1 MLTNKVAFGA
11 IWLLAGKF
19 LSHMIAFVGMV
30 IVAKL
35 LMPEDLGIIYM
46 AMGTMAIIASLT
58 DLPVAMAL
66 IQIKDPTKQDFD
78 TAFTLQLLRG
88 LLVATT
94 VTLMA
99 WPTSVIFNDER
110 FQPIMMVLAIYPL
123 LSGLRNS
130 NFEVKA
136 REMKFSFEFR
146 MMLTAKVASFL
157 VMVALAFYWR
167 SYWAIVFGQLTLVGV
182 QSLMTYVLCP
192 VLPGISLKNWKKL
205 FNFSIWLGVG
215 WFVNQLNWRSDTL
228 LSGQVI
234 GPSTAGYYT
243 VGAQLTQESSQMII
257 QAGLRSLFAA
267 FSQIQDDLERLR
279 RGYLNAQAVSFAI
292 VMPLMFGLGSVAD
305 KLIPLFYGDKW
316 LQSVVVVQLAAPV
329 AAFATLNGPA
339 QSIALAL
346 GNTRT
351 IFIRD
356 VIALSIKLPL
366 VTLGVFQY
374 ALFGLPNAL
383 VGILVGSMISSAIML
398 MINFTMVKRFLDL
411 PVRRQITNILRQ
423 LSAGVVMVG
432 AVWAARQVIEIQGGL
447 WQQLFL
453 IALVAAIGAA
463 TYIAVSVA
471 SWMALGR
478 PDGLETKLGG
488 ALGKLKS
495 KLTERPAANEA
506 AS

>member
-1 MLTNKVAFGA
+1 MLTNKVALGA
-11 IWLLAGKF
+11 LWLLVGKF
-19 LSHMIAFVGMV
+19 MSHIIALGGMV
-30 IVAKL
+30 IVARL
-35 LMPEDLGIIYM
+35 LMPEDMGIIYM
-46 AMGTMAIIASLT
+46 AMGMMAIIGSLT

-66 IQIKDPTKQDFD
+66 IQIKNPTKTDFD
-78 TAFTLQLLRG
+78 TAFTMQFLRG
-88 LLVATT
+88 VLVATT

-99 WPTSVIFNDER
+99 WPTSLIFNDER
-110 FQPIMMVLAIYPL
+110 FQPLMMVLAIYPF

-146 MMLTAKVASFL
+146 MMITAKVASFL
-157 VMVALAFYWR
+157 VMVAMAYYTR

-215 WFVNQLNWRSDTL
+215 WFVNQVNWRSDVL
-228 LSGQVI
+228 LAGGVL
-234 GPSTAGYYT
+234 GKATAGHYT

-267 FSQIQDDLERLR
+267 FSQIQDDLERMR
-279 RGYLNAQAVSFAI
+279 RGYLNAQAVSFAV

-305 KLIPLFYGDKW
+305 KLIPLIYGEKW
-316 LQSVVVVQLAAPV
+316 IQAVIVVQLTAPV
-329 AAFATLNGPA
+329 AAIATLNGPA

-351 IFIRD
+351 IFFRD
-356 VIALSIKLPL
+356 VLALAIRLPL
-366 VTLGVFQY
+366 VVTGLFQY
-374 ALFGLPNAL
+374 ELFGLPNAL
-383 VGILVGSMISSAIML
+383 VGILVGHMVAASIML
-398 MINFTMVKRFLDL
+398 MINFSMVKRFLDL
-411 PVRRQITNILRQ
+411 PVRNQITNVLRQ
-423 LSAGVVMVG
+423 LSAGVIMVG
-432 AVWAARQVIEIQGGL
+432 AVWAVRQVIEIHGGL

-453 IALVAAIGAA
+453 IGAVAAIGAA
-463 TYIAVSVA
+463 TYIVVSVA
-471 SWMALGR
+471 SWMAFGR
-478 PDGLETKLGG
+478 PDGLETKLGD

-495 KLTERPAANEA
+495 KLTERSAANEA